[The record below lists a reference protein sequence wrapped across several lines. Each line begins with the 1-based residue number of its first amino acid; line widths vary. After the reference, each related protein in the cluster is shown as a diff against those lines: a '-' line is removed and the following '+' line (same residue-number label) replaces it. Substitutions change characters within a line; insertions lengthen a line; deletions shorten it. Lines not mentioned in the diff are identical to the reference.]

1 MIEKRD
7 KILSDINTLKCV
19 AEEEFLS
26 DVEQEYFKELDLNKA
41 IKKNQSL
48 REAKQKVLEAEKKEK
63 RRRIK
68 TKRTGNERAAGN
80 TSCRAI

>member
-48 REAKQKVLEAEKKEK
+48 R
-63 RRRIK
+63 
-68 TKRTGNERAAGN
+68 N
-80 TSCRAI
+80 TICRAI

>member
-48 REAKQKVLEAEKKEK
+48 REAKQKVLEAEKEK

>member
-48 REAKQKVLEAEKKEK
+48 REAKQKVLEAEKREK
-63 RRRIK
+63 K
-68 TKRTGNERAAGN
+68 KN
-80 TSCRAI
+80 